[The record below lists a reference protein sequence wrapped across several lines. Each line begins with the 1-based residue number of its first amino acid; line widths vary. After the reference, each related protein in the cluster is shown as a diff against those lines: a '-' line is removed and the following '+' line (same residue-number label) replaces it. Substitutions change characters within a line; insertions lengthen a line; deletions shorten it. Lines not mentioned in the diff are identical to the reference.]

1 MKRALFPGLAILTV
15 GLPLGAAPAPKSDL
29 QPPQRREITV
39 ATAERLAAR
48 PAIPPL
54 PADFAS
60 PFSPAGFEQ
69 PDPNAVKAPAPGG
82 GPGTAPAPV
91 QTGDREV
98 LETLAARLTP
108 SGTLILGG
116 KPLLIIE
123 RNRFEVGTRFIVT
136 YNGEDFELE
145 LVAIDRTTF
154 TLRFRGEELTRPIKP
169 VK

>member
-1 MKRALFPGLAILTV
+1 MKRAFLSGLAVLAA
-15 GLPLGAAPAPKSDL
+15 GLPLGAAPAAKSDL
-29 QPPQRREITV
+29 QPPQRRETAV
-39 ATAERLAAR
+39 ATAERLSAR

-54 PADFAS
+54 PADFAN
-60 PFSPAGFEQ
+60 PFNPVGFDQ
-69 PDPNAVKAPAPGG
+69 PDPNAVKTPAPGG
-82 GPGTAPAPV
+82 GAAAQVPA
-91 QTGDREV
+91 QTGDREI

>member
-1 MKRALFPGLAILTV
+1 MKRAFLTGLAILAA

-29 QPPQRREITV
+29 QPPQRRETSV
-39 ATAERLAAR
+39 ATAERLAVR
-48 PAIPPL
+48 PAVPPL
-54 PADFAS
+54 PADFPN
-60 PFSPAGFEQ
+60 PFNPVGFDQ
-69 PDPNAVKAPAPGG
+69 PDPGAVKTPAPGG
-82 GPGTAPAPV
+82 AVAQVPV
-91 QTGDREV
+91 QTGDREI